1 MPAPTDAKKFRSLEE
16 VKRFLTEQSKEFD
29 LDRQLVDR
37 GLSQIARVVARL
49 STKVEAIEYKS
60 LDIGG
65 GGEGQKRRR
74 TMNIDFPEV
83 EVPNKDQLKE
93 HYELAER
100 LSERYKYLVN
110 TENEFKMNF
119 VGEKSSEYQNVLGGF
134 QKLKSQV
141 EDTLKVL
148 FQALAKVAEG
158 AAPRQYKN
166 FVKALAEEIENNK
179 HIECESLQT
188 MTYAALDK
196 EDQLIFCGYII
207 LQNAVNDEGKDV
219 PHLYI
224 AIKWTVG
231 GDVELFIDHDF
242 VPPGKLES
250 GTVITSLTTAAQA
263 IAKQMSL
270 EGFSSQIGNL
280 PVQMQIREPAGGLR
294 REAFSVADWI
304 ESVDAKRD
312 ELIFTLTTADEAKV
326 KEAQAQ
332 IFLELKSLVKKK
344 KSTQIR
350 VRRQDNVLTFTFSN
364 MDHSEGIHPVDL
376 EFLEDKYKLKAP
388 QLRKLC
394 NIINGN

>member
-1 MPAPTDAKKFRSLEE
+1 MAKNLMTDELNRRLVAAL
-16 VKRFLTEQSKEFD
+16 QKEG
-29 LDRQLVDR
+29 RI
-37 GLSQIARVVARL
+37 SHA
-49 STKVEAIEYKS
+49 
-60 LDIGG
+60 
-65 GGEGQKRRR
+65 
-74 TMNIDFPEV
+74 
-83 EVPNKDQLKE
+83 
-93 HYELAER
+93 ELAER
-100 LSERYKYLVN
+100 LSERYKYMVN

-119 VGEKSSEYQNVLGGF
+119 SGEKSEQYQAALGGF
-134 QKLKSQV
+134 QKLKTQI
-141 EDTLKVL
+141 EDTLKIL

-158 AAPRQYKN
+158 HAPRQYKN

-196 EDQLIFCGYII
+196 MEQLIFCGYII

-242 VPPGKLES
+242 VAPGKLEA

-280 PVQMQIREPAGGLR
+280 PVSMQIREPAGGLR
-294 REAFSVADWI
+294 REAFSAADVI
-304 ESVDAKRD
+304 ENVDAQRD

-332 IFLELKSLVKKK
+332 IFLELKSLVRKKR
-344 KSTQIR
+344 STQVR
-350 VRRQDNVLTFTFSN
+350 VHHEPGSNVLTFTFSN
-364 MDHSEGIHPVDL
+364 LDHSDGIHPADL

-394 NIINGN
+394 NIINNGPDDEPAPSAKKNGPSADQTKMPEPSPPRGRDKSRDRPEKDED